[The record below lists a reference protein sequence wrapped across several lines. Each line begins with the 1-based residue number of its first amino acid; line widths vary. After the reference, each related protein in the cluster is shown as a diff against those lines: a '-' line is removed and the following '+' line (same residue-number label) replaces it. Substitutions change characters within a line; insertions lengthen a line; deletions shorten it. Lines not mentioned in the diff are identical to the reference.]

1 MARETPS
8 ITWTVSG
15 SLVELLLLS
24 RLGTSAVDR
33 VIAEMIEAMTAEEVG
48 AVVAVATLEIVM
60 TVLVVLQEATP
71 ASIAVKLVIGSAN
84 APSLVLR
91 EVGVVVALTAAEA
104 EEAITT
110 MILTAIVAKADVSD
124 AEQRV

>member
-1 MARETPS
+1 MERETPS

-15 SLVELLLLS
+15 SLVVSLLLS
-24 RLGTSAVDR
+24 KLGTSAVDR
-33 VIAEMIEAMTAEEVG
+33 VIADVMIAKTAEEVG
-48 AVVAVATLEIVM
+48 AVAVVATLEIVM
-60 TVLVVLQEATP
+60 TVLVVLQVATL
-71 ASIAVKLVIGSAN
+71 ASIAVKLAIGSAN

-91 EVGVVVALTAAEA
+91 EVGVVVALTAAAA

>member
-1 MARETPS
+1 
-8 ITWTVSG
+8 
-15 SLVELLLLS
+15 LS